1 MGVYE
6 NKNNYICV
14 VNNEILDNKI
24 ILKSIRNTKKNELN
38 YILKIIH
45 IFKIIITAKR
55 NSSL

>member
-38 YILKIIH
+38 YILKIIR